1 MIFPP
6 PPAPCPP
13 VADRRAAGD
22 CDLLLPRDFP
32 PQAGCG
38 LLLLQLTA
46 EKGLRDEPLE
56 FTPREEET
64 VGFFSLSIAAEEED
78 AEEALLSATVS
89 FFLDLETAW
98 AHLGLGTR
106 AMLNRNDAGD
116 AAAPEGEDPT
126 PTTEG
131 V

>member
-6 PPAPCPP
+6 PPAPPCPPCPP

-64 VGFFSLSIAAEEED
+64 VGFFSLWIAAAEED
-78 AEEALLSATVS
+78 AEEALLSAS
-89 FFLDLETAW
+89 LFFLETAW
-98 AHLGLGTR
+98 AHLGTR

-116 AAAPEGEDPT
+116 A
-126 PTTEG
+126 TEG
-131 V
+131 APPTGV

>member
-64 VGFFSLSIAAEEED
+64 VGFFSLWIA
-78 AEEALLSATVS
+78 AEEALLSAS
-89 FFLDLETAW
+89 LFFLETAW

-116 AAAPEGEDPT
+116 ATTWEGAT

>member
-64 VGFFSLSIAAEEED
+64 VGFFSLPVWIAAEEED

-116 AAAPEGEDPT
+116 ATTWEGAT

>member
-64 VGFFSLSIAAEEED
+64 VDYLQDMGETKGNILSKYFP
-78 AEEALLSATVS
+78 TVIS
-89 FFLDLETAW
+89 K
-98 AHLGLGTR
+98 GG
-106 AMLNRNDAGD
+106 
-116 AAAPEGEDPT
+116 
-126 PTTEG
+126 
-131 V
+131 